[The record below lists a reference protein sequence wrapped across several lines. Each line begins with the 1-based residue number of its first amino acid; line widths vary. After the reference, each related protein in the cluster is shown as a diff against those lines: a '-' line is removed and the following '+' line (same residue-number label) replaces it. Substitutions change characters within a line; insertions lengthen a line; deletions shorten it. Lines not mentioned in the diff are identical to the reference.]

1 MAEQVFSFNIVD
13 VNLTV
18 TPQDTNVVTGIGKAT
33 GLMMAEY
40 SPLLIQA
47 FAAVLGNPL
56 SSCISKAQ
64 YDAAMRRLLP
74 EVSKWP
80 NAQKEHLSYF
90 LSNLFYSF
98 DSEGRDTVPTD
109 ELLVALSLLCGGSK
123 TSKLAFAFALF
134 DAAGDEEIEQAEL
147 ARLLSSIL
155 IGLFAM
161 CTEGCADMTEEEV
174 ESSVHQCSVRM
185 ALDIFSDLEKD
196 DNDSLSFHEF
206 GWWYNQFGFEKIQW
220 LEVNLRWKYV
230 CLRKY

>member
-1 MAEQVFSFNIVD
+1 
-13 VNLTV
+13 
-18 TPQDTNVVTGIGKAT
+18 
-33 GLMMAEY
+33 
-40 SPLLIQA
+40 LIQA